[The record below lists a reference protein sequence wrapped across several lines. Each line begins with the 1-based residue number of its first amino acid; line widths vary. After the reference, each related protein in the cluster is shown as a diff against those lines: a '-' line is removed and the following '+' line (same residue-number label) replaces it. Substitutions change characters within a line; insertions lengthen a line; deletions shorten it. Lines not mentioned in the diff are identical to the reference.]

1 MMESYTDEIRRLQH
15 MTTTCDMA
23 WELCGPAIDKEPRR
37 PYCPIC
43 CREAE
48 TFYKYT
54 DEKYKGEIV
63 GCDKCMDSVDAW
75 DDERG
80 EDV

>member
-1 MMESYTDEIRRLQH
+1 MTESYTDELRRLQH

-23 WELCGPAIDKEPRR
+23 WELCGPAIDKEPR
-37 PYCPIC
+37 CPRCPVC

-48 TFYKYT
+48 TFY
-54 DEKYKGEIV
+54 KYKGEIV
-63 GCDKCMDSVDAW
+63 GCDKCLESVGAW

-80 EDV
+80 EEV